1 MIIDVPPS
9 LIAKHRSRAAKKIL
23 LMRIKTLLIVLIF
36 TAPLTLC
43 SQVKAPSSET
53 EKIIDDFFK
62 TYKDKGHK
70 DAITKLLTTNKW
82 ITKEDADNVAKQ
94 LKELIIQVGQ
104 YYGYEKIG
112 ERYYGKSII
121 QYIYVVKYERQPLKF
136 VFRFYRPNDKWQTQS
151 FKYEV
156 DFMDELDEAG
166 RAYRFKE
173 NLDIE

>member
-1 MIIDVPPS
+1 
-9 LIAKHRSRAAKKIL
+9 
-23 LMRIKTLLIVLIF
+23 MRIRTIFIVLIF

-43 SQVKAPSSET
+43 SQVKDPSSET

-70 DAITKLLTTNKW
+70 DAIESLLSTNKW
-82 ITKEDADNVAKQ
+82 ITKADANNVATQ
-94 LKELIIQVGQ
+94 LGELVSQVGQ
-104 YYGYEKIG
+104 YYGHEKIR
-112 ERYYGKSII
+112 ERQYGQSIV

-136 VFRFYRPNDKWQTQS
+136 IFRFYKPNDKWQTQT
-151 FKYEV
+151 FKYEI

-166 RAYRFKE
+166 KAYRFKE